1 MPPSLDNQRCR
12 ERYEGAG
19 YGQVMSCPH
28 ALQLRSTV
36 ECGYLPGDNKIVDGL
51 HKWAIDC
58 ICYDKRIQAF
68 TAEYDSQMRRYLPP
82 YLAIQAMRKWAEA
95 GLQRGYLE
103 RGDLVYAEWLL
114 QHKCAAWPDAIKALK
129 AREKEL
135 NGGNNE

>member
-1 MPPSLDNQRCR
+1 MPPPLDNQRCR
-12 ERYEGAG
+12 ERYEAAG

-28 ALQLRSTV
+28 ALQLRPNYGRA
-36 ECGYLPGDNKIVDGL
+36 ECYLTGDNKIVDGL
-51 HKWAIDC
+51 HKWAIDS

-114 QHKCAAWPDAIKALK
+114 QHKCAAWPAAIAALK

-135 NGGNNE
+135 NNE